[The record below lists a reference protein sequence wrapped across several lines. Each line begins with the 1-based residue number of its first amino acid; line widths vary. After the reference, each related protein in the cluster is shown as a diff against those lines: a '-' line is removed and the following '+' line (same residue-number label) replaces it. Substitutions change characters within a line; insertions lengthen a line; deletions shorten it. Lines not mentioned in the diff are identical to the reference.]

1 MENIGFGIMCF
12 GEEKYFRGTIEKL
25 HRLTELGFPCYLLT
39 DDPGRFFTRFWGR
52 GVDIIPYNRSY
63 KSYYDK
69 VDLVKNIHDRHHDI
83 AILLDADLHI
93 EHYGIF
99 EKLRQYDFKEGVSYI
114 DTLWN
119 HTAKFKTIGDIPME
133 ADEWSEYKKYITEV
147 YPNIFNIETMWE
159 YFIVFN
165 KNGFKSKEFF
175 NDYEKLQVVKE
186 FCDVKLNKDVSG
198 AGEGISISLSCLK
211 NDIPISLDKRL
222 ETLTKN
228 VLKPITRH
236 TPTKN
241 IPNYLR

>member
-12 GEEKYFRGTIEKL
+12 GEEKYFRGTIDKIKNL
-25 HRLTELGFPCYLLT
+25 IELGFNCYLLT
-39 DDPGRFFTRFWGR
+39 DDPNKFFSLFWGK

-69 VDLVKNIHDRHHDI
+69 VSLVKNIHEHHDI

-93 EHYGIF
+93 KDYNLF
-99 EKLRQYDFKEGVSYI
+99 DRLKSYDFNEGVSYV

-119 HTAKFKTIGDIPME
+119 HSAKFKTVGDIPMG
-133 ADEWSEYKKYITEV
+133 ADEWLEYKKYIKEL
-147 YPNIFNIETMWE
+147 YPDIDQVETIWE

-165 KNGFKSKEFF
+165 KKGFDKENFF
-175 NDYEKLQVVKE
+175 CDYEKLQVVKE

-198 AGEGISISLSCLK
+198 AGEGVSISASCLK
-211 NDIPISLDKRL
+211 NNIPISLDMRL

-228 VLKPITRH
+228 TLKPITRH
-236 TPTKN
+236 TPRN
-241 IPNYLR
+241 EVPPHLR